1 MKTSLEVIADL
12 GHSQSQFHFP
22 QLMLFFD
29 TGVLMRR

>member
-1 MKTSLEVIADL
+1 MKTSLEGIADL

-29 TGVLMRR
+29 TVLMRR